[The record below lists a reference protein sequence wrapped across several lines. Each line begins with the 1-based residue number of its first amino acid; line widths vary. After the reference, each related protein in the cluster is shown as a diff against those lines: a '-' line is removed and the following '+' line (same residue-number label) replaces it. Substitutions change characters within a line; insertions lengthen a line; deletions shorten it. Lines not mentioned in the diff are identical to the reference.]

1 MWVAKRGIKP
11 NEVMV
16 HEAIYQ
22 NAQTIFMAD
31 TIGKKPDRILPKR
44 IKYFKY
50 KTAKTHSNSL

>member
-16 HEAIYQ
+16 HKAIYQ

-31 TIGKKPDRILPKR
+31 TIGKKPDR
-44 IKYFKY
+44 FCQ
-50 KTAKTHSNSL
+50 NG